1 MRCTKTPLL
10 FEIHLIMNYKQAE
23 IVVTVK
29 TESRLALRGKYEAI
43 EKVDEQTGR
52 KLIEVWK
59 NPLNGQIERI
69 PVVNLKTTQLP
80 KYHNCEF
87 KTILSP
93 AFCEYAISND
103 ARPKKTISVP
113 YWNKLSPKNR
123 LKFGVKKYVEDMFG
137 LGVEYSFE
145 ILAD

>member
-1 MRCTKTPLL
+1 
-10 FEIHLIMNYKQAE
+10 MNYKQAE

-29 TESRLALRGKYEAI
+29 TKSRLALRGKYDAI
-43 EKVDEQTGR
+43 ERVDEQTGK

-59 NPLNGQIERI
+59 NPLNGQIEKI
-69 PVVNLKTTQLP
+69 PVVTLRTTQLP

-87 KTILSP
+87 KTTLSA
-93 AFCEYAISND
+93 AFSEYAISD
-103 ARPKKTISVP
+103 EARPKKTISVP

-123 LKFGVKKYVEDMFG
+123 LKLGVKKYVEDMFG
-137 LGVEYSFE
+137 SGVEYSFQ

>member
-1 MRCTKTPLL
+1 
-10 FEIHLIMNYKQAE
+10 MNYKQAE

-29 TESRLALRGKYEAI
+29 TESRLALRGKYDAI
-43 EKVDEQTGR
+43 ERVDEQTGK

-59 NPLNGQIERI
+59 NPLNGQIEKI
-69 PVVNLKTTQLP
+69 PVVILRTTQLP

-87 KTILSP
+87 KTTLSA
-93 AFCEYAISND
+93 AFSEYAISD
-103 ARPKKTISVP
+103 EARPKKTISVP

-123 LKFGVKKYVEDMFG
+123 LKLGVKKYVEDMFG
-137 LGVEYSFE
+137 PGVEYSFQ